1 MNEKKPLFFDIEE
14 QEWVDAPNG
23 ARSVIF
29 QATPLATMQNWEMP
43 PEIGRGDHTHAAEQ
57 LCYVRRGKARVI
69 IEGKEHILNEGCF
82 GIVYGDVVHGAYTS
96 GNATASVVDM
106 FLPYEDYRI
115 ASKKVRDLGHN
126 WGD

>member
-43 PEIGRGDHTHAAEQ
+43 LRLDEATTPTPPSSCAMCAGGRPASSLRE
-57 LCYVRRGKARVI
+57 RS
-69 IEGKEHILNEGCF
+69 
-82 GIVYGDVVHGAYTS
+82 TS
-96 GNATASVVDM
+96 
-106 FLPYEDYRI
+106 
-115 ASKKVRDLGHN
+115 
-126 WGD
+126 